1 MMLKDKVA
9 VVTGAARGIGREISL
24 LMAKHGAKV
33 VVNDYGGG
41 SDGAGDA
48 RGPADDVVNEIKGQG
63 GQAAASYDSVASMA
77 GGQRIVQTALEHFGH
92 VDIVVNNAGI
102 LRDRMIFNMT
112 EEEWDGVI
120 DTHLKGTFAVTR
132 AAVPHMRERKW
143 GRIIHVSSF
152 VAKQPTA
159 LLTISSTLRAGLS
172 ALTKT
177 MSNEFCKD
185 GVLVNAVL
193 PGYVLTDRQKHL
205 NEIRSRE
212 EGISLEAYT
221 ARTAATIPIGRSAR
235 PDEIGDV
242 VAFLASEQASYITG
256 ATIQVDG
263 GLIQSTF

>member
-1 MMLKDKVA
+1 MDLGLAGRVA
-9 VVTGAARGIGREISL
+9 MVAASSKGIGRAIATSL
-24 LMAKHGAKV
+24 LAEGCRVSICARTA
-33 VVNDYGGG
+33 DEI
-41 SDGAGDA
+41 DA
-48 RGPADDVVNEIKGQG
+48 AREEM
-63 GQAAASYDSVASMA
+63 AAAAPITEV
-77 GGQRIVQTALEHFGH
+77 FGSRCDVTRTEDLSAWYGATVERFEK
-92 VDIVVNNAGI
+92 VDILVTNSGGPPAARFFD
-102 LRDRMIFNMT
+102 LT
-112 EEEWDGVI
+112 EEKWREGI
-120 DTHLKGTFAVTR
+120 DAVLFNVLR
-132 AAVPHMRERKW
+132 LSRLVLPGMRERKW

-205 NEIRSRE
+205 NEIRSKE

>member
-1 MMLKDKVA
+1 MDLGLAGRVA
-9 VVTGAARGIGREISL
+9 MVAASSKGIGRAIASSL
-24 LMAKHGAKV
+24 LGEGCRVSICARTADEIDAAREEMAANAPITEV
-33 VVNDYGGG
+33 FG
-41 SDGAGDA
+41 S
-48 RGPADDVVNEIKGQG
+48 RCDVTRTEDLEAWY
-63 GQAAASYDSVASMA
+63 AATVE
-77 GGQRIVQTALEHFGH
+77 RFGK
-92 VDIVVNNAGI
+92 VDILVTNSGGPPASRFFD
-102 LRDRMIFNMT
+102 LT
-112 EEEWDGVI
+112 EEKWREGI
-120 DTHLKGTFAVTR
+120 DLVLFNVLRLSRLVLPG
-132 AAVPHMRERKW
+132 MRERRW
-143 GRIIHVSSF
+143 GRVIHVSSF

-205 NEIRSRE
+205 NEIRSKE

-221 ARTAATIPIGRSAR
+221 ARTAATIPMERSAR

-242 VAFLASEQASYITG
+242 VAFLASERASYITG
-256 ATIQVDG
+256 ATFQVDG

>member
-1 MMLKDKVA
+1 MDLGLAGRAAMVA
-9 VVTGAARGIGREISL
+9 ASSKGIGRAIASSL
-24 LMAKHGAKV
+24 LGEGCRVSICARTA
-33 VVNDYGGG
+33 DEI
-41 SDGAGDA
+41 DA
-48 RGPADDVVNEIKGQG
+48 AREEM
-63 GQAAASYDSVASMA
+63 AAAAPITEVFGSRCDVTKTEDLEAWHTATIERFGKVDILVTNSGGPPAARFSDLTEEKWREGIDSVLFN
-77 GGQRIVQTALEHFGH
+77 V
-92 VDIVVNNAGI
+92 
-102 LRDRMIFNMT
+102 LRLSRLVLP
-112 EEEWDGVI
+112 G
-120 DTHLKGTFAVTR
+120 
-132 AAVPHMRERKW
+132 MRERKW

-205 NEIRSRE
+205 NEIRSKE

-242 VAFLASEQASYITG
+242 VAFLASDRASYITG

>member
-1 MMLKDKVA
+1 MDLGLAGRVA
-9 VVTGAARGIGREISL
+9 MVAASSKGIGRAIASSL
-24 LMAKHGAKV
+24 LAEGCRVSICARTA
-33 VVNDYGGG
+33 DEI
-41 SDGAGDA
+41 DA
-48 RGPADDVVNEIKGQG
+48 AREEM
-63 GQAAASYDSVASMA
+63 AAAAPITEV
-77 GGQRIVQTALEHFGH
+77 FGSRCDVTRTEDLSAWYSATVERFGK
-92 VDIVVNNAGI
+92 VDILVTNSGGPPAARFFD
-102 LRDRMIFNMT
+102 LT
-112 EEEWDGVI
+112 EEKWREGI
-120 DTHLKGTFAVTR
+120 DAVLFNVLR
-132 AAVPHMRERKW
+132 LSRLVLPGMRERKW

-205 NEIRSRE
+205 NEIRSKE

>member
-1 MMLKDKVA
+1 MDLGLAGRVA
-9 VVTGAARGIGREISL
+9 MVAASSKGIGRAIATSL
-24 LMAKHGAKV
+24 LAEGCRVSICARTA
-33 VVNDYGGG
+33 DEI
-41 SDGAGDA
+41 DA
-48 RGPADDVVNEIKGQG
+48 AREEM
-63 GQAAASYDSVASMA
+63 AAAAPISEV
-77 GGQRIVQTALEHFGH
+77 FGSRCDVTRTEDLSAWYSATVERFGK
-92 VDIVVNNAGI
+92 VDILVTNSGGPPAARFFD
-102 LRDRMIFNMT
+102 LT
-112 EEEWDGVI
+112 EEKWREGI
-120 DTHLKGTFAVTR
+120 DAVLFNVLR
-132 AAVPHMRERKW
+132 LSRLVLPGMRERKW

-205 NEIRSRE
+205 NEIRSKE

>member
-1 MMLKDKVA
+1 MDLGLAGRVA
-9 VVTGAARGIGREISL
+9 MVAASSKGIGRAIATSL
-24 LMAKHGAKV
+24 LAEGCRV
-33 VVNDYGGG
+33 
-41 SDGAGDA
+41 SICA
-48 RGPADDVVNEIKGQG
+48 RTADEIEAAREEM
-63 GQAAASYDSVASMA
+63 AAAAPITEV
-77 GGQRIVQTALEHFGH
+77 FGSRCDVTSAEDLSAWYAATVERFRK
-92 VDIVVNNAGI
+92 VDILVTNSGGPPAARFFD
-102 LRDRMIFNMT
+102 LT
-112 EEEWDGVI
+112 EEKWREGI
-120 DTHLKGTFAVTR
+120 DIVLFNVLRLSRLVLPG
-132 AAVPHMRERKW
+132 MRERKW

-185 GVLVNAVL
+185 GVLVNTVL

-205 NEIRSRE
+205 NEIRSKE

-221 ARTAATIPIGRSAR
+221 ARTAATIPLGRSGR
-235 PDEIGDV
+235 PEEIGDV
-242 VAFLASEQASYITG
+242 VAFLASERASYITG